1 MRDLVSHLAA
11 LDPDAAATVKVIAYF
26 DQLVEA
32 GAGLEPIVRG
42 AAVLAGCPARLAD
55 AEHHVRLRVEPDGRA
70 VPAETDPDPAW
81 PSTPVRADG
90 PPALWLERPGP
101 GGVVDAMVLERAAAA
116 ARGVLDRTRGRPAY
130 PDPATVEAVLDPTV
144 DEKTRLR
151 LARRLGLG
159 ATARAVAR
167 PGGRAELAP
176 PGDWPVSLGVAGAPQ
191 SSTAR
196 VTGAGGPPQP
206 SMARSAGAA
215 RSTSSGARAAAG
227 SATRAAGPP
236 QSSVASSADA
246 AGPTSLAAGAAGAAS
261 QASAAR
267 DASPGSAARTAA
279 SSQHSAVAGPTTSVD
294 RAPQPTS
301 SGSPAGNAGLPHPA
315 VAQRGSQAESAPP
328 ADRAANPGAP
338 STTALSDLPQ
348 AGLGPVVPIRDLPAS
363 WAAAR
368 IALRFTAAGTEADPG
383 PRVVDFADLGG
394 LAVLADAVGPSTPP
408 VADVEAVEKAR
419 AAAPWVL
426 ETLVA
431 VARAASLRAA
441 AAALTLH
448 HSTLQERLTH
458 AEHLLGWS
466 VRTPHGRLRLQL
478 ALALRRL
485 HRNP

>member
-55 AEHHVRLRVEPDGRA
+55 GEHHVRLRVEPDGRVA
-70 VPAETDPDPAW
+70 PAETDLDPDPAW
-81 PSTPVRADG
+81 PNAPLRADG

-116 ARGVLDRTRGRPAY
+116 ARGVLDRTRGRPAH

-159 ATARAVAR
+159 ETARAVAR
-167 PGGRAELAP
+167 PGGPAELAP
-176 PGDWPVSLGVAGAPQ
+176 PGAWPASLAGNAGSVARAAGLPQPTVTRSAAGSGSTSSAARAAGPSQSTVAGAAAAAGWA
-191 SSTAR
+191 SS
-196 VTGAGGPPQP
+196 
-206 SMARSAGAA
+206 AA
-215 RSTSSGARAAAG
+215 RKASSAPVAGPSQSTVAGAAAG
-227 SATRAAGPP
+227 SESSAAPTASPAHAAGLLRMT
-236 QSSVASSADA
+236 ASSPA
-246 AGPTSLAAGAAGAAS
+246 ATPSH
-261 QASAAR
+261 
-267 DASPGSAARTAA
+267 TAA
-279 SSQHSAVAGPTTSVD
+279 VP
-294 RAPQPTS
+294 R
-301 SGSPAGNAGLPHPA
+301 
-315 VAQRGSQAESAPP
+315 
-328 ADRAANPGAP
+328 
-338 STTALSDLPQ
+338 
-348 AGLGPVVPIRDLPAS
+348 AGLGPVVAIRDLPAS
-363 WAAAR
+363 WDAAR
-368 IALRFTAAGTEADPG
+368 VALRFTAAGTEADPG

-431 VARAASLRAA
+431 VAGAASLRAA

-458 AEHLLGWS
+458 AEHLLGWP
-466 VRTPHGRLRLQL
+466 VRTPQGRLRLQL
-478 ALALRRL
+478 ALALWRL

>member
-55 AEHHVRLRVEPDGRA
+55 GEHRVRLRVEPDGRVVA
-70 VPAETDPDPAW
+70 AGTEPDPAW
-81 PSTPVRADG
+81 PNAPVRADG

-130 PDPATVEAVLDPTV
+130 PDPASVEAVLDPTV
-144 DEKTRLR
+144 DEKTRLS

-159 ATARAVAR
+159 DTARAVAR
-167 PGGRAELAP
+167 PGGHAELAP
-176 PGDWPVSLGVAGAPQ
+176 PGDWPASP
-191 SSTAR
+191 AR
-196 VTGAGGPPQP
+196 P
-206 SMARSAGAA
+206 GAA
-215 RSTSSGARAAAG
+215 T
-227 SATRAAGPP
+227 P
-236 QSSVASSADA
+236 
-246 AGPTSLAAGAAGAAS
+246 
-261 QASAAR
+261 
-267 DASPGSAARTAA
+267 
-279 SSQHSAVAGPTTSVD
+279 
-294 RAPQPTS
+294 
-301 SGSPAGNAGLPHPA
+301 
-315 VAQRGSQAESAPP
+315 
-328 ADRAANPGAP
+328 
-338 STTALSDLPQ
+338 SDLPQ

-368 IALRFTAAGTEADPG
+368 TALRFTAAGTEADPG
-383 PRVVDFADLGG
+383 PQVVDFADLGG
-394 LAVLADAVGPSTPP
+394 LAVLAGAVGPSTPP
-408 VADVEAVEKAR
+408 VADVVAVEKAR

-431 VARAASLRAA
+431 VAGAASLRAA

-458 AEHLLGWS
+458 AEHLLGWP
-466 VRTPHGRLRLQL
+466 VRTPPGRLRLQL